1 MRANLALPLFLLSE
15 KKVTMHLF
23 QDQVGEITP
32 DKEVHMIDP
41 VILKGFR
48 DSLPYEEIPK
58 KKIIRRLE
66 DGFASFGFVP
76 IDTPVLEY
84 TSVLLGKGGG
94 ETDKQVFHFEDNGG
108 REVAMRF
115 DLTVPFARFMAA
127 HNPELALPFKR
138 YHINKVWR
146 GEKPQKGRYREFIQ
160 CDFDIVGVDNALA
173 DFEILAMM
181 HNSFKLLG
189 IDGYTFHLSHRGL
202 FNTFLEK
209 QDLLD
214 KSVDILRS
222 VDKLRKIGQ
231 EKVIEQLAE
240 ITGDEEKA
248 KLILCYITSGENS
261 SFEETLDKLTTLAG
275 GPCPGSQRLGEIY
288 ELLSATGISERFI
301 LDPSI
306 TRGLDYY
313 TGIVYETF
321 LDELP
326 SLGSVCSGG
335 RYNDLASLYTKEKL
349 PGVGSSIGL
358 DRLLAGL
365 EELKSPLLENTASA
379 DILLLHR
386 EEDRAK
392 AFRTASLLRESG
404 IKVDVFLSPEKKM
417 KQIFEYADKNRI
429 PYSLTFT
436 GELYNL
442 KNHKSRETFSSEDL
456 SEVIKAVLN

>member
-1 MRANLALPLFLLSE
+1 
-15 KKVTMHLF
+15 
-23 QDQVGEITP
+23 
-32 DKEVHMIDP
+32 MIDP

-48 DSLPYEEIPK
+48 DSLPSEEIPK
-58 KKIIRRLE
+58 KKIIRQLE
-66 DGFASFGFVP
+66 DGFMSYGFVP

-115 DLTVPFARFMAA
+115 DLTVPFARFLAA
-127 HNPELALPFKR
+127 HTSELSIPFKR

-146 GEKPQKGRYREFIQ
+146 GEKPQKGRYRGFIQ
-160 CDFDIVGVDNALA
+160 CDFDIVGVDNELA
-173 DFEILAMM
+173 DYEILSMM
-181 HNSFKLLG
+181 HNSFSLLG
-189 IDGYTFHLSHRGL
+189 IEKYRFHLSHRGL

-209 QDLLD
+209 LGVLD
-214 KSVDILRS
+214 KSVDILRT
-222 VDKLRKIGQ
+222 VDKLRKIG
-231 EKVIEQLAE
+231 EDKVIELLNE
-240 ITGDEEKA
+240 TTGDDAKSKAILSYITAGEGNDFEATLA
-248 KLILCYITSGENS
+248 KLTE
-261 SFEETLDKLTTLAG
+261 LAG
-275 GPCPGSQRLGEIY
+275 GPCPGSERLEKIY
-288 ELLSATGISERFI
+288 NLLKETGIDSKFI

-335 RYNDLASLYTKEKL
+335 RYNDLASLYTKERL

-379 DILLLHR
+379 DVMIIHR
-386 EEDRAK
+386 EEDRVKALKSAK
-392 AFRTASLLRESG
+392 ALRDGG
-404 IKVDVFLSPEKKM
+404 IKTDVFLAPEKKM
-417 KQIFEYADKNRI
+417 KQIFEYAEKNRI
-429 PYSLTFT
+429 PYSLTFSGDT
-436 GELYNL
+436 YNL
-442 KNHKSRETFSSEDL
+442 KNHKTRETFTSEDL
-456 SEVIKAVLN
+456 AAVIKAATV